1 MFHKFAV
8 LLFFKSL
15 QTRFLLALICI
26 GIIPF
31 TLAGILLIQQE
42 RTALTMQAT
51 RELSGLAQGLS
62 AELDNQLTG
71 LLTEAR
77 VMAALPGIVSM
88 SPTQQKPLLR
98 LLHEQYNKYGQ
109 IAVADLNGQLLVA
122 STDMELVNIGH
133 IQSFRAAATGHQA
146 WIVATG
152 LFNSQPVLHIH
163 TPIRQP
169 GGPVAGVLG
178 SPIPLFN
185 LVSTLNELNGSGRQ
199 AFVLDANGAILI
211 HPDAAMAE
219 QHLNYAAWIAP
230 SHDTNEIQTG
240 GTSYKVDNTTWLAG
254 YATVPGYGWTIV
266 VQWPQS
272 EALKPASITQSLA
285 FSALCISVMLGLLA
299 AVVVAHSLTRP
310 VRNLADAARALGEGN
325 ANAPLPQMQ
334 ADDSEVG
341 ALVDA
346 FAAMRQ
352 AVIEREQSLRVEI
365 ATRKHAEAQIRKHQS
380 AMAASIDGMALLD
393 GDNLIYV
400 NDALV
405 RLYGYESA
413 KAILGQSWR
422 TLYSEPEQHRFE
434 QEVLPILSQQGIWRG
449 EAIGTRQNGEEFFH
463 EISIALTDTG
473 ELVAVVHDLSK
484 RKLAEEIVRQTQ
496 KVESLGLLAGGIAH
510 DFNNLLAGMMGQ
522 ISLAMHKLA
531 PTEPARQHM
540 AKALTSTERAADLT
554 RQLLAYTGRGSL
566 QQEMVDLNLLIKD
579 NVHLVETALSNRHNL
594 VLQLASTLPP
604 IKADRGQMQQ
614 VVMNLLINAADAI
627 RTTGG
632 SIMICTAQET
642 VRNGHFSEHRS
653 PLRVLEQPAAGAYVV
668 LEVADTGCGMNPQT
682 LERIFDPFFTTKA
695 HGNGLGLSSTL
706 GIIQKHRGHLQVE
719 SKPGRGSRFRVF
731 IPADIEQAPSAPA
744 KLPQIHKLDGLV
756 LVIDDEQI
764 VRETAQHAL
773 EMLEMRV
780 LTAANGYQGLT
791 LFEQKGA
798 QIDAVILDMKM
809 PQIDG
814 EETLRQL
821 RALDATTPVILSSG
835 YTESEI
841 DRLLQQDAA
850 LHFLGKPYTIDELA
864 ELLDSIRTKHRAPR
878 WIASSTATPN
888 IQSISGA

>member
-1 MFHKFAV
+1 
-8 LLFFKSL
+8 
-15 QTRFLLALICI
+15 
-26 GIIPF
+26 
-31 TLAGILLIQQE
+31 
-42 RTALTMQAT
+42 
-51 RELSGLAQGLS
+51 
-62 AELDNQLTG
+62 
-71 LLTEAR
+71 
-77 VMAALPGIVSM
+77 
-88 SPTQQKPLLR
+88 
-98 LLHEQYNKYGQ
+98 
-109 IAVADLNGQLLVA
+109 
-122 STDMELVNIGH
+122 
-133 IQSFRAAATGHQA
+133 
-146 WIVATG
+146 
-152 LFNSQPVLHIH
+152 
-163 TPIRQP
+163 
-169 GGPVAGVLG
+169 
-178 SPIPLFN
+178 
-185 LVSTLNELNGSGRQ
+185 
-199 AFVLDANGAILI
+199 
-211 HPDAAMAE
+211 
-219 QHLNYAAWIAP
+219 
-230 SHDTNEIQTG
+230 
-240 GTSYKVDNTTWLAG
+240 
-254 YATVPGYGWTIV
+254 
-266 VQWPQS
+266 
-272 EALKPASITQSLA
+272 
-285 FSALCISVMLGLLA
+285 
-299 AVVVAHSLTRP
+299 
-310 VRNLADAARALGEGN
+310 
-325 ANAPLPQMQ
+325 
-334 ADDSEVG
+334 
-341 ALVDA
+341 
-346 FAAMRQ
+346 
-352 AVIEREQSLRVEI
+352 
-365 ATRKHAEAQIRKHQS
+365 
-380 AMAASIDGMALLD
+380 
-393 GDNLIYV
+393 
-400 NDALV
+400 
-405 RLYGYESA
+405 
-413 KAILGQSWR
+413 
-422 TLYSEPEQHRFE
+422 
-434 QEVLPILSQQGIWRG
+434 
-449 EAIGTRQNGEEFFH
+449 
-463 EISIALTDTG
+463 
-473 ELVAVVHDLSK
+473 
-484 RKLAEEIVRQTQ
+484 
-496 KVESLGLLAGGIAH
+496 
-510 DFNNLLAGMMGQ
+510 
-522 ISLAMHKLA
+522 LA

-780 LTAANGYQGLT
+780 LTAANGHQGLT
-791 LFEQKGA
+791 LFEQHGA

-878 WIASSTATPN
+878 WMASSTATPN